1 MLELTPFLEAIAQ
14 ADAPLEGK
22 ANGWQRSAALAG
34 FGNACAFCSGPL
46 DLSSPKSW
54 TATSLVPAQLGG
66 PVGVVENW
74 VPACRPCAAAK
85 GLRDVVSWKEWQA
98 SAAPDRVAS
107 LLERR
112 RSALLYAENHFTPL
126 SRHSKRERGLSHLS
140 ARFSKPRFRVY
151 AWSGEVDGERVCL
164 VGWNSR
170 SGDPLALSEALLAL
184 RMRDGG
190 EVLAEGQVTLLR
202 LPVDAFLRAVWA
214 LIEAHG
220 IVVPLDVPGDGPLD
234 ADDWRECW
242 RHRVMDPVSNHKR
255 VPMTGGHALPHAP
268 RVLSTNPDSVR
279 RLGQLQ
285 AAKRADR
292 LDEAEHRFR
301 EAQSR
306 KNKYLERVKRGLEAP
321 MPLDDYRAWAD
332 EVRQLGVDW
341 ARMVTQSRQDLN
353 RPPAHTDA
361 PYSGRS
367 MTRT

>member
-1 MLELTPFLEAIAQ
+1 MLELSPFLNAIAR

-22 ANGWQRSAALAG
+22 ANGWQRKAGLAE
-34 FGNACAFCSGPL
+34 FGNACAFCSAPL
-46 DLSSPKSW
+46 DLSSPQSW
-54 TATSLVPAQLGG
+54 TATPLVPAQLGG
-66 PVGVVENW
+66 PTSVVDNW
-74 VPACRPCAAAK
+74 VPSCRPCAAAK
-85 GLRDVVSWKEWQA
+85 GLRDVVSWSDWQA
-98 SAAPDRVAS
+98 SAAPDQVAL

-126 SRHSKRERGLSHLS
+126 SRHSKRERLLENLS
-140 ARFSKPRFRVY
+140 ARFDKPRFRVY
-151 AWSGEVDGERVCL
+151 AWSGEVDGERVGL
-164 VGWNSR
+164 VGWSTR
-170 SGDPLALSEALLAL
+170 SGDALALSEALLAL

-190 EVLAEGQVTLLR
+190 EVVAEGQVTLLR

-332 EVRQLGVDW
+332 EVRSLQLAW
-341 ARMVTQSRQDLN
+341 ARLVNKRL
-353 RPPAHTDA
+353 
-361 PYSGRS
+361 G
-367 MTRT
+367 

>member
-1 MLELTPFLEAIAQ
+1 VLELTPFLDAIAR

-22 ANGWQRSAALAG
+22 ANAWQRKAVLAE
-34 FGNACAFCSGPL
+34 FGNACAFCSAPL
-46 DLSSPKSW
+46 DLASPKSW
-54 TATSLVPAQLGG
+54 TATPLVPAQLGG

-85 GLRDVVSWKEWQA
+85 GLRDIVCWKEWQA
-98 SAAPDRVAS
+98 SATPDRVAL

-126 SRHSKRERGLSHLS
+126 SRHSKRERLLSHLL
-140 ARFSKPRFRVY
+140 ARFARPRFQVY
-151 AWSGEVDGERVCL
+151 AWSGEVDGERVCM

-170 SGDPLALSEALLAL
+170 SGDALALSETLLAL

-242 RHRVMDPVSNHKR
+242 RHRVMDPASNHKR
-255 VPMTGGHALPHAP
+255 VPMTEGQALPHAP

-279 RLGQLQ
+279 RLAQLQ

-292 LDEAEHRFR
+292 LEEAELRYR
-301 EAQSR
+301 EALAR
-306 KNKYLERVKRGLEAP
+306 KAKYLERVKRGQEAP

-332 EVRQLGVDW
+332 EVRSLQLAW
-341 ARMVTQSRQDLN
+341 ARLVNERL
-353 RPPAHTDA
+353 
-361 PYSGRS
+361 G
-367 MTRT
+367 

>member
-1 MLELTPFLEAIAQ
+1 MLELTPFLDAIAR

-22 ANGWQRSAALAG
+22 ANGWQRKAVLAE
-34 FGNACAFCSGPL
+34 FGNACAFCSAPL

-66 PVGVVENW
+66 PAGVVENW

-85 GLRDVVSWKEWQA
+85 GLRDVVSWSDWQA
-98 SAAPDRVAS
+98 SADPDRVAL

-126 SRHSKRERGLSHLS
+126 SRHSKRERLLAHLS
-140 ARFSKPRFRVY
+140 ARFDKPRFRVY
-151 AWSGEVDGERVCL
+151 GWSGVVDAERVGL
-164 VGWNSR
+164 AGWSSR
-170 SGDPLALSEALLAL
+170 SGDALALSEALLAL

-190 EVLAEGQVTLLR
+190 EVLAEGQVSLLR
-202 LPVDAFLRAVWA
+202 LPANGFLGAVWA

-220 IVVPLDVPGDGPLD
+220 IVVPLEVPGDGQVD
-234 ADDWRECW
+234 DDDWRECW

-255 VPMTGGHALPHAP
+255 VPMTGGPALPHAP

-279 RLGQLQ
+279 RLAQLQ

-292 LDEAEHRFR
+292 VEEAELMYR
-301 EAQSR
+301 EAMAR
-306 KNKYLERVKRGLEAP
+306 KSKYLERVKRGLEAP
-321 MPLDDYRAWAD
+321 MPLDEYRAWGD

-341 ARMVTQSRQDLN
+341 ARLENESL
-353 RPPAHTDA
+353 
-361 PYSGRS
+361 
-367 MTRT
+367 TRGA

>member
-1 MLELTPFLEAIAQ
+1 MLELTPFLDAIAR

-22 ANGWQRSAALAG
+22 ANGWQRKAGLAE
-34 FGNACAFCSGPL
+34 FGNACAFCSAPL

-66 PVGVVENW
+66 PAGVVENW
-74 VPACRPCAAAK
+74 VPACRSCASRK
-85 GLRDVVSWKEWQA
+85 GLRDVVSWSDWQA
-98 SAAPDRVAS
+98 SADPDRVAL

-126 SRHSKRERGLSHLS
+126 SRHSKRERLLAHLS
-140 ARFSKPRFRVY
+140 ARFDKPRFRVY

-164 VGWNSR
+164 VGWSTR
-170 SGDPLALSEALLAL
+170 SGDALALSEALLAL

-190 EVLAEGQVTLLR
+190 EVVAEGQVTLLR
-202 LPVDAFLRAVWA
+202 LPANGFLGAVWA

-220 IVVPLDVPGDGPLD
+220 IVVPLEVPGGGQVDD
-234 ADDWRECW
+234 DDWRECW

-255 VPMTGGHALPHAP
+255 IPMTGGPALPHAP

-279 RLGQLQ
+279 RLSQLQ

-292 LDEAEHRFR
+292 LEEAELRYR
-301 EAQSR
+301 EALAR
-306 KNKYLERVKRGLEAP
+306 KAKYLERVKRGQEAP

-332 EVRQLGVDW
+332 EVRSLQLAW
-341 ARMVTQSRQDLN
+341 ARLVNERL
-353 RPPAHTDA
+353 
-361 PYSGRS
+361 G
-367 MTRT
+367 

>member
-1 MLELTPFLEAIAQ
+1 MLELPPFLDAIAR
-14 ADAPLEGK
+14 ADAPMEGK
-22 ANGWQRSAALAG
+22 ANGWQRKAGLAE

-74 VPACRPCAAAK
+74 VPACRPCAASK
-85 GLRDVVSWKEWQA
+85 GLRDIVSWKEWKA
-98 SAAPDRVAS
+98 SATPDRVAL

-126 SRHSKRERGLSHLS
+126 SRHSKRERLLSHLS
-140 ARFSKPRFRVY
+140 ARFDKPRFRVY
-151 AWSGEVDGERVCL
+151 GWSGVVDAERVGL
-164 VGWNSR
+164 VGWSTR
-170 SGDPLALSEALLAL
+170 SGDALALSEALLAL

-190 EVLAEGQVTLLR
+190 EVVAEGQVTLLR

-220 IVVPLDVPGDGPLD
+220 IVVPLDVPSDGPLN

-242 RHRVMDPVSNHKR
+242 RHRVMDPVSNHRR
-255 VPMTGGHALPHAP
+255 VPMTGGPALPHAP
-268 RVLSTNPDSVR
+268 RVLSSNPDSVR
-279 RLGQLQ
+279 RLAQLQ
-285 AAKRADR
+285 AARRADQVE
-292 LDEAEHRFR
+292 EAELAYR
-301 EAQSR
+301 EAMAR
-306 KNKYLERVKRGLEAP
+306 KTKYLERVKRGLEAP
-321 MPLDDYRAWAD
+321 MPLDEYRAWAD

>member
-1 MLELTPFLEAIAQ
+1 MLDLGPFVDAIAR

-22 ANGWQRSAALAG
+22 ANGWQRKAGLAE

-66 PVGVVENW
+66 PVSVVENW
-74 VPACRPCAAAK
+74 VPACRPCVAAK
-85 GLRDVVSWKEWQA
+85 GLRDIVCWKEWQA
-98 SAAPDRVAS
+98 SATPDRVAL

-126 SRHSKRERGLSHLS
+126 SRHSKRERLLANLS
-140 ARFSKPRFRVY
+140 ARFDKPRFRVY
-151 AWSGEVDGERVCL
+151 AWSGEVDGERVGL
-164 VGWNSR
+164 VGWSTR
-170 SGDPLALSEALLAL
+170 SGDALALSEALLAL

-190 EVLAEGQVTLLR
+190 EVVAEGQVTLLR

-220 IVVPLDVPGDGPLD
+220 IVVPLDVPSDGPLN

-255 VPMTGGHALPHAP
+255 VPMTSSQALPHAP

-279 RLGQLQ
+279 RLAQLR
-285 AAKRADR
+285 AARRADR
-292 LDEAEHRFR
+292 VDEAEHRFR

-341 ARMVTQSRQDLN
+341 ARMVTESREQ
-353 RPPAHTDA
+353 
-361 PYSGRS
+361 
-367 MTRT
+367 

>member
-1 MLELTPFLEAIAQ
+1 MLELTPFLDAIAR

-22 ANGWQRSAALAG
+22 ANAWQRKAVLAE
-34 FGNACAFCSGPL
+34 FGNACAFCSAPL
-46 DLSSPKSW
+46 DLASPKSW
-54 TATSLVPAQLGG
+54 TATPLVPAQLGG

-85 GLRDVVSWKEWQA
+85 GLRDIVCWKEWQA
-98 SAAPDRVAS
+98 SATPDRVAL

-126 SRHSKRERGLSHLS
+126 SRHSKRERLLSHLL
-140 ARFSKPRFRVY
+140 ARFARPRFQVY
-151 AWSGEVDGERVCL
+151 AWSGEVDGERVCM

-170 SGDPLALSEALLAL
+170 SGDALALSETLLAL

-242 RHRVMDPVSNHKR
+242 RHRVMDPASNHKR
-255 VPMTGGHALPHAP
+255 VPMTEGQALPHAP

-279 RLGQLQ
+279 RLAQLQ

-292 LDEAEHRFR
+292 LEEAELRYR
-301 EAQSR
+301 EALAR
-306 KNKYLERVKRGLEAP
+306 KAKYLERVKRGQEAP
-321 MPLDDYRAWAD
+321 M
-332 EVRQLGVDW
+332 
-341 ARMVTQSRQDLN
+341 
-353 RPPAHTDA
+353 
-361 PYSGRS
+361 
-367 MTRT
+367 